1 MTMRPDSRP
10 DSRVLFGLRITACS
24 MDDVVALGAEAVRSR
39 RRMLVGVVNAAKI
52 VKLRRDELLRSSLL
66 DCDVILADG
75 QSVVWA
81 SRLLGRR
88 LPERITGIDLFERLL
103 ELADRDHLR
112 IYLLGARPEVLE
124 SVRRRIRERFPAVV
138 IAGAADG
145 YFDMADAAAVAA
157 DVRGSHADMLF
168 LGMTTPKKEI
178 FLARY
183 GDELDVPVLHG
194 VGGSFDVLAGVTKR
208 APLAWQRLGMEWLYR
223 LLQEPRRL
231 FRRYAVTNSV
241 FLALTLKE
249 FFMPTPA
256 YPDSPDRAVSKQIK
270 QSKQSKQTK
279 QTKPPEQ
286 VIQVAARAGLEER
299 EPA

>member
-1 MTMRPDSRP
+1 
-10 DSRVLFGLRITACS
+10 
-24 MDDVVALGAEAVRSR
+24 MDDVLALCSAAVRSR
-39 RRMLVGVVNAAKI
+39 RSMLIGVVNAAKI
-52 VKLRRDELLRSSLL
+52 VKARRDELLRTSLL

-81 SRLLGRR
+81 SRLLGRQ
-88 LPERITGIDLFERLL
+88 LPERVTGIDLFERLL
-103 ELADRDHLR
+103 ELTDRDHLR

-124 SVRRRIRERFPAVV
+124 IVQRRIRERFPAVV
-138 IAGAADG
+138 IAGSADG
-145 YFDMADAAAVAA
+145 YFDMDEAAAVAA
-157 DVRGSHADMLF
+157 DVRGSRADMLF

-208 APLAWQRLGMEWLYR
+208 APLVWQRLGMEWLYR

-231 FRRYAVTNSV
+231 WRRYAVTNSV
-241 FLALTLKE
+241 FIALTLKE
-249 FFMPTPA
+249 LLMPTPA
-256 YPDSPDRAVSKQIK
+256 YTNSPDRAAPR
-270 QSKQSKQTK
+270 QSL
-279 QTKPPEQ
+279 PPEQ
-286 VIQVAARAGLEER
+286 VVQGAAREGLDER

>member
-10 DSRVLFGLRITACS
+10 DSRVLFGLPITACT

-52 VKLRRDELLRSSLL
+52 VKLRRDELLRTSLL

-81 SRLLGRR
+81 SRLLGRQ
-88 LPERITGIDLFERLL
+88 LPERVTGIDLFERLL
-103 ELADRDHLR
+103 ELADRDRLR
-112 IYLLGARPEVLE
+112 IYLLGARPEGLE
-124 SVRRRIRERFPAVV
+124 SVQRRIRERFPAVV

-145 YFDMADAAAVAA
+145 YFDMDDAAAIAA
-157 DVRGSHADMLF
+157 DVRGSRADMLF

-241 FLALTLKE
+241 FIALTLKE
-249 FFMPTPA
+249 LLMPTPA
-256 YPDSPDRAVSKQIK
+256 YTDSPDGAVPNQPM
-270 QSKQSKQTK
+270 
-279 QTKPPEQ
+279 PPEQ
-286 VIQVAARAGLEER
+286 VVQAAAREGLDER